1 MIIRRETL
9 NAISTMVHEGRSYNY
24 IAKALNLA
32 LSDVKAAISAWKL

>member
-1 MIIRRETL
+1 MIIRRDTL

-32 LSDVKAAISAWKL
+32 LADVKAAITAWKL